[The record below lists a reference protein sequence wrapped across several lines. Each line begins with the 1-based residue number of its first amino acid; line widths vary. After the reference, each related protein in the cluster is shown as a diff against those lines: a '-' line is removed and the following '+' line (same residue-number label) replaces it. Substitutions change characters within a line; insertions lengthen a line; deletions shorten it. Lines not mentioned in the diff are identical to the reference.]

1 MRKRI
6 LSVLLTIAMLMS
18 VVSPTYVFAETG
30 DAISF
35 RLEASEVD
43 ENNEVTVKLYA
54 DKNDGVVGFQA
65 IVSIDANTF
74 EIDEDSEWY
83 DMPNSL
89 LKTDV
94 HSVNLSPDKSVLSF
108 IVAHRKTISTTGE
121 LLWFKM
127 KVKNTATSGEKTISF
142 ITTGDAVTKYVVIVD
157 DVETGFEVKS
167 LTNTSVTVSIPV
179 TGITIKGEGSITG
192 IGNTTQLTVEAQ
204 PTNATQPNTD
214 MSNVTWSTS
223 NDKVATVENGRVAAV
238 GEGKATITA
247 TYEGQTATK
256 EITVKKAALTGEV
269 IITGN
274 AVYGE
279 TLTATYDKGNAKKVE
294 YVWYREGKEMP
305 VSAENT
311 YTITKDDIGKTLTVR
326 VSDTENF
333 MGSVKATTAK
343 VEKATQDA
351 PAKPTIVAEE
361 NKIKVT
367 NVDSGA
373 EYLLVGAGASQDF
386 GKETEFTVQYG
397 KTYYVAARYPE
408 TDTHKASAEAESDPV
423 IITKAPGNLTVT
435 SSEGG
440 SVSGIPEGT
449 VREGDKVELTANPG
463 DFDHMFVKWE
473 VTGITLTEAE
483 AKANPI
489 TFTMG
494 STDVTVKAVF
504 AEKEAVIINFN
515 VLNFTYDGTQKTP
528 EIGPEEVVG
537 MDRTIEY
544 FDSLNNKLKS
554 APTEAGTYKVKVTF
568 TSSEASEYRKTWAD
582 ATFTIAR
589 AEQTAPAAPTPTN
602 ATSNSFELDIVA
614 EQEYVISTTQATP
627 AESEWKQGTELTSPV
642 TGLKPATTY
651 YVFTRVKGNNN
662 YNPSPAVYATV
673 TTAHTYAWKVEG
685 SGVVGVNV
693 RVGGTLHESL
703 KGTIKNTGTG
713 ELTGITATIDNET
726 NFTLE
731 AVPGTLAS
739 KGSLN
744 ITVKPKDIKTDKA
757 GEYKAAVTVKA
768 KDVSDITVNFTIKV
782 TEKETAEISGITDT
796 TVTFNGKTQGI
807 DLSKAVVTGGGEA
820 LDASKLTVTYDAAET
835 RNAGEYIATI
845 KYEDADYI
853 GSTTAKLI
861 INKKDI
867 TVKGFEAQSKVYDG
881 KADAVVNSTNA
892 KLDGMI
898 EGTDVG
904 FDKSGLTF
912 KFDDKNVGTSKAV
925 KNTAPIT
932 LTGTDA
938 GNYNLTNPIVKLTAD
953 ITRKPVT
960 VTAAVAEKT
969 YNGRTD
975 DANVTMSAPELI
987 AGDDVQF
994 DKVTGTY
1001 VTADAGDNVEVTV
1014 TYTISGVDKDNY
1026 SYSIADKAYGKVN
1039 KADLNVTLTA
1049 PVAVTYDGKTHE
1061 VSSVTDDRVA
1071 ADNGKTL
1078 YTLTYN
1084 NKDALPVDADTYEV
1098 TAKLTDEGSKNYI
1111 LKANTVDLVI
1121 NKAGMS
1127 AINKEY
1133 TVAFM
1138 LAGAQT
1144 RPLSDLQLAP
1154 DNVSGKWSVT
1164 TGTNEILDGEAKID
1178 GENLVFT
1185 VKSGL
1190 TTADIGKKVELTL
1203 TFTPDKNYN
1212 PVTATVTVTLAQD
1225 TYTNSIVGTLPTQ
1238 VKLGDALDFTGVQLV
1253 TKFGSGAPDQ
1263 TLDVTD
1269 AAKVEVTTTY
1279 DHTAKEIGVK
1289 TVTFTDKANGGITYT
1304 HTFTVVDVLEGV
1316 KLAADQIEYNYKL
1329 KEATTIGF
1337 DGKIH
1342 AVYKSG
1348 AKKALNHADVVLSM
1362 SDGMAVD
1369 SAKEARLLNTLGTA
1383 AITLTYTEKYFDGT
1397 TDKQSVDITV
1407 SVTAAP
1413 VKPDGKPNAEGFAVT
1428 PIPDA
1433 GKEMEYKDDAGNKVE
1448 PENVQG
1454 KLADAAPGALEGE
1467 VKNNPAFNNVGNGDV
1482 VYENISFEDNT
1493 GKPVTFANGKM
1504 QVTVPYPAD
1513 SDKGDEFVMLIPD
1526 GEGKMKA
1533 IVPQKTAGGLQFE
1546 IENSN
1551 VTFAIGWYTP
1561 APSPVLPTEPERDPE
1576 DNFWNEVY
1584 WTLLR
1589 SGQGSVITANAGY
1602 YDRVP
1607 QGVLRAVDI
1616 SGNTLIIN
1624 SAFGVQVVVNPG
1636 ALEKLGM
1643 YRFYYPISYLK
1654 EMLKG
1659 SSVISGSGTT
1669 GITVGVLMPTTGDA
1683 TVVEHPYTMT
1693 PATAGIIPGLESAA
1707 NARPVIDNADGVSV
1721 LDGAQRNDGAVIG
1734 GGMLIGL
1741 GLLALLGAAYVTMR
1755 KRGK

>member
-1 MRKRI
+1 MNGKEMNKKSI
-6 LSVLLTIAMLMS
+6 ALFLAVLLTIS
-18 VVSPTYVFAETG
+18 VFPVTVFAENVTLNVSL
-30 DAISF
+30 DKTT
-35 RLEASEVD
+35 LEAGSEDAVNYSVVLP
-43 ENNEVTVKLYA
+43 ENSGIFSFEFEVTYDAAKLKLTNTKKLTGTHVNANVAGIVKFTTAYA
-54 DKNDGVVGFQA
+54 EAITDELSFLTLTFQA
-65 IVSIDANTF
+65 NA
-74 EIDEDSEWY
+74 
-83 DMPNSL
+83 
-89 LKTDV
+89 DV
-94 HSVNLSPDKSVLSF
+94 
-108 IVAHRKTISTTGE
+108 E
-121 LLWFKM
+121 
-127 KVKNTATSGEKTISF
+127 
-142 ITTGDAVTKYVVIVD
+142 GDAVISTKITVCGGDNDVDLPFTNPEDKVVTI
-157 DVETGFEVKS
+157 TKPI
-167 LTNTSVTVSIPV
+167 IPV
-179 TGITIKGEGSITG
+179 TGITIKGADSITG

-204 PTNATQPNTD
+204 PTNATQPKAD

-223 NDKVATVENGRVAAV
+223 DNKVATVENGRVAAV

-269 IITGN
+269 TIDGN
-274 AVYGE
+274 AVYGV
-279 TLTATYDKGNAKKVE
+279 TLTATYKGNAQKVE
-294 YVWYREGKEMP
+294 YGWYREGEEKP

-311 YTITKDDIGKTLTVR
+311 YTITEDDIGKVLTVWVGSDNFAGN
-326 VSDTENF
+326 VSAKT
-333 MGSVKATTAK
+333 GK
-343 VEKATQDA
+343 VEKATQKAPDA
-351 PAKPTIVAEE
+351 PVIEAKE
-361 NKIKVT
+361 NVITVK
-367 NVDSGA
+367 NVDHDA
-373 EYLLVGAGASQDF
+373 EYLLVGDGASQNF

-408 TDTHKASAEAESDPV
+408 TATHKESEEAQSNPV
-423 IITKAPGNLTVT
+423 TIDKAPCNLTVT
-435 SSEGG
+435 AGEGG
-440 SVSGIPEGT
+440 TVDGIPEGT
-449 VREGDKVELTANPG
+449 VREGNEVTLTAKPG
-463 DFDHMFVKWE
+463 DFDHKFVKWE

-494 STDVTVKAVF
+494 NTDVTVKAVF
-504 AEKEAVIINFN
+504 EKKEAVIINFN
-515 VLNFTYDGTQKTP
+515 GLNFTYDGTQKTP

-554 APTEAGTYKVKVTF
+554 APNEAGTYKVKVTF
-568 TSSEASEYRKTWAD
+568 TSSEASEYRTTWAD

-589 AEQTAPAAPTPTN
+589 ADQKKPAEPTVTDIK
-602 ATSNSFELDIVA
+602 SDSFVVA
-614 EQEYVISTTQATP
+614 FDKKQEYAINTTGKEPTEWAATII
-627 AESEWKQGTELTSPV
+627 T

-673 TTAHTYAWKVEG
+673 TTAHTYAWEVEG
-685 SGVVGVNV
+685 SAEVIETV
-693 RVGGTLHESL
+693 RVGGTLPEPL
-703 KGTIKNTGTG
+703 TGTIKNIGTG
-713 ELTGITATIDNET
+713 ELTDITATIDSET

-731 AVPGTLAS
+731 AVSGTLAS
-739 KGSLN
+739 NGSLE
-744 ITVKPKDIKTDKA
+744 IKVKPKDIPTDKE
-757 GEYKAAVTVKA
+757 GTYKAAVTVKA
-768 KDVSDITVNFTIKV
+768 NGVNDITVNFTIKV
-782 TEKETAEISGITDT
+782 TKKDPAVISGITDT
-796 TVTFNGKTQGI
+796 TATFNGKTQGI
-807 DLSKAVVTGGGEA
+807 DLSKAVVTGGGKA
-820 LDASKLTVTYDAAET
+820 LDASKLTVTYDAPET

-861 INKKDI
+861 INKKEVS
-867 TVKGFEAQSKVYDG
+867 VKGFEAQSKVYDG
-881 KADAVVNSTNA
+881 KADAVVNSTNT

-938 GNYNLTNPIVKLTAD
+938 GNYNLTNPIVELKGTITAL
-953 ITRKPVT
+953 PAT
-960 VTAAVAEKT
+960 VTLTVADKT

-975 DANVTMSAPELI
+975 DAKVTMSASGII
-987 AGDDVQF
+987 AGDDVQLVAT
-994 DKVTGTY
+994 KGVY
-1001 VTADAGDNVEVTV
+1001 ATADAGDNVEVTV

-1026 SYSIADKAYGKVN
+1026 SYSIADKAYGKVE
-1039 KADLNVTLTA
+1039 KRELTVAIIA
-1049 PVAVTYDGKTHE
+1049 PAAVTYDGNTHG
-1061 VSSVTDDRVA
+1061 VSDVEDNRVE
-1071 ADNGKTL
+1071 ADKGKTL
-1078 YTLTYN
+1078 YTLTYAGG
-1084 NKDALPVDADTYEV
+1084 DALPVDANTYEV
-1098 TAKLTDEGSKNYI
+1098 TAKLTDEGGKNYN
-1111 LKANTVDLVI
+1111 LKANTVDVVI
-1121 NKAGMS
+1121 KEADMS
-1127 AINKEY
+1127 AIDKEY

-1144 RPLSDLQLAP
+1144 RKLSDLQLAP

-1238 VKLGDALDFTGVQLV
+1238 VKLGEALDLSGVKLV
-1253 TKFGSGAPDQ
+1253 TKFGSGAPEQ
-1263 TLDVTD
+1263 QLDVNDDT
-1269 AAKVEVTTTY
+1269 KVEVTTTY

-1289 TVTFTDKANGGITYT
+1289 TVTFTDKANSGITYT

-1316 KLAADQIEYNYKL
+1316 KLEANPTAYSYKL
-1329 KEATTIGF
+1329 KEATSIGF

-1362 SDGMAVD
+1362 SDGTAVD

-1383 AITLTYTEKYFDGT
+1383 TITLTYTEKYFDGT
-1397 TDKQSVDITV
+1397 SDKQSIDITV
-1407 SVTAAP
+1407 SVTADP

-1433 GKEMEYKDDAGNKVE
+1433 GKEMEYKDDAGNEVK
-1448 PENVQG
+1448 PEDVQG

-1467 VKNNPAFNNVGNGDV
+1467 VKNNPAFNNVGDGDV
-1482 VYENISFEDNT
+1482 VYENISFKDEN

-1513 SDKGDEFVMLIPD
+1513 SDKNDEFVMLIPD

-1533 IVPQKTAGGLQFE
+1533 IVPQRTAGGLQFE
-1546 IENSN
+1546 IENSD

-1561 APSPVLPTEPERDPE
+1561 APSPVLPTEPERNPE

-1643 YRFYYPISYLK
+1643 YRIFYPISYLK

-1721 LDGAQRNDGAVIG
+1721 LDGAQRNEGAVIG

-1755 KRGK
+1755 KRGN

>member
-1 MRKRI
+1 MTKRVLALI
-6 LSVLLTIAMLMS
+6 SSLVMLINMILPSFTLAEGNPTLIVNLSSNSLSVGEEFTASVKFGDLSKSGINLDTVGSIQVELSYPSDYIEFVSCNEDDMFWPSKALVEINYKEAGKVKYGLIASKGITLSDDDVMFTVTLKAKAVVANANISAMCESLADVKPTSANVSEGSATLTIVNPCTGIKLDRDTLTIA
-18 VVSPTYVFAETG
+18 
-30 DAISF
+30 
-35 RLEASEVD
+35 R
-43 ENNEVTVKLYA
+43 
-54 DKNDGVVGFQA
+54 
-65 IVSIDANTF
+65 
-74 EIDEDSEWY
+74 
-83 DMPNSL
+83 
-89 LKTDV
+89 
-94 HSVNLSPDKSVLSF
+94 
-108 IVAHRKTISTTGE
+108 GE
-121 LLWFKM
+121 
-127 KVKNTATSGEKTISF
+127 TAT
-142 ITTGDAVTKYVVIVD
+142 
-157 DVETGFEVKS
+157 
-167 LTNTSVTVSIPV
+167 LT
-179 TGITIKGEGSITG
+179 
-192 IGNTTQLTVEAQ
+192 
-204 PTNATQPNTD
+204 
-214 MSNVTWSTS
+214 
-223 NDKVATVENGRVAAV
+223 ATVEPADTTDKVVWSSKDKTIATVDSNGKVSGVKV
-238 GEGKATITA
+238 GETTITA
-247 TYEGQTATK
+247 TCGNQTASCK
-256 EITVKKAALTGEV
+256 VIVNKAFLTGEV

-274 AVYGE
+274 AVYGVM
-279 TLTATYDKGNAKKVE
+279 LTAAYIKGNAQKVE
-294 YVWYREGKEMP
+294 YVWYREGGTEP
-305 VSAENT
+305 VGTTNT
-311 YTITKDDIGKTLTVR
+311 YTITKDDIGKVLTVW

-343 VEKATQDA
+343 VEKVTQKA
-351 PAKPTIVAEE
+351 PDEPIIEAKE
-361 NKIKVT
+361 NVITVK
-367 NVDSGA
+367 NVDHDA
-373 EYLLVGAGASQDF
+373 EYLLVGDGASQNF

-423 IITKAPGNLTVT
+423 TITKAPSNLTVT

-440 SVSGIPEGT
+440 SVSGIPEGI
-449 VREGDKVELTANPG
+449 VREGDEVTLTAKPG
-463 DFDHMFVKWE
+463 DFDHKFVKWE

-489 TFTMG
+489 IFTMG

-504 AEKEAVIINFN
+504 EKKEAVIINFN

-554 APTEAGTYKVKVTF
+554 APNEAGTYKVKVTF
-568 TSSEASEYRKTWAD
+568 TSSEASEYRTTWAE

-589 AEQTAPAAPTPTN
+589 ADQKKPAEPTVTDIK
-602 ATSNSFELDIVA
+602 SDSFVVA
-614 EQEYVISTTQATP
+614 FDKKQEYAINTTGKEPTEWAATII
-627 AESEWKQGTELTSPV
+627 T

-673 TTAHTYAWKVEG
+673 ATAHTYAWEVED
-685 SGVVGVNV
+685 SAEVIKTV
-693 RVGGTLHESL
+693 RVGGTLPESL
-703 KGTIKNTGTG
+703 TGTIKNIGTG
-713 ELTGITATIDNET
+713 ELTDITATIDSDT

-739 KGSLN
+739 NGSLD
-744 ITVKPKDIKTDKA
+744 ITVKPKDIKTDKE
-757 GEYKAAVTVKA
+757 GTYKAAVTVKA
-768 KDVSDITVNFTIKV
+768 KDVSEITVNFTIKV

-796 TVTFNGKTQGI
+796 TVTFNGKTQEI
-807 DLSKAVVTGGGEA
+807 DLSKAVVTGGGKA
-820 LDASKLTVTYDAAET
+820 LDASKLTITYDAAET

-861 INKKDI
+861 INKKEVS
-867 TVKGFEAQSKVYDG
+867 VKGFKAQSKVYDG
-881 KADAVVNSTNA
+881 NADAAVDSTNA
-892 KLDGMI
+892 KLYGMI
-898 EGTDVG
+898 EGTVVG

-938 GNYNLTNPIVKLTAD
+938 GNYNLTNPIVELTAD
-953 ITRKPVT
+953 ITAKPVT

-969 YNGRTD
+969 YDGLTNN
-975 DANVTMSAPELI
+975 AAVTLSAPELI

-1001 VTADAGDNVEVTV
+1001 VTADAGDAVEVEV
-1014 TYTISGVDKDNY
+1014 NYAISGADRGNY
-1026 SYSIADKAYGKVN
+1026 NITKAEEKTYGKVN

-1049 PVAVTYDGKTHE
+1049 PAAVTYDGNTHG
-1061 VSSVTDDRVA
+1061 VSGVTDDRVA

-1078 YTLTYN
+1078 YTLTYAGG
-1084 NKDALPVDADTYEV
+1084 DALPVDADTYEV
-1098 TAKLTDEGSKNYI
+1098 TAKLTNEGSKNYT
-1111 LKANTVDLVI
+1111 LTANTVKLVI
-1121 NKAGMS
+1121 NKASMS

-1133 TVAFM
+1133 SVAFM
-1138 LAGAQT
+1138 LAGAQS
-1144 RPLSDLQLAP
+1144 RKLSDLQLAP
-1154 DNVSGKWSVT
+1154 ANVSGKWSVAT
-1164 TGTNEILDGEAKID
+1164 AANDILDGEAKID

-1212 PVTATVTVTLAQD
+1212 PVTATVTVTLEQD

-1263 TLDVTD
+1263 TLDVND

-1316 KLAADQIEYNYKL
+1316 KLEANPLSYNYKL

-1337 DGKIH
+1337 DGKVH

-1383 AITLTYTEKYFDGT
+1383 TITLTYTEKYFDGT
-1397 TDKQSVDITV
+1397 SDKQSVAITV
-1407 SVTAAP
+1407 SVTADP
-1413 VKPDGKPNAEGFAVT
+1413 VKPDGTPNAEGFAVT

-1448 PENVQG
+1448 PEDVQG
-1454 KLADAAPGALEGE
+1454 KLADAAPGTLEEE
-1467 VKNNPAFNNVGNGDV
+1467 VKKNPAFNNVGNGDV
-1482 VYENISFEDNT
+1482 VYENISFKDEN

-1513 SDKGDEFVMLIPD
+1513 SNKGDEFVMLIPD

-1546 IENSN
+1546 IENSD

-1721 LDGAQRNDGAVIG
+1721 LDGAQRNEGAVIG

-1755 KRGK
+1755 KRGN